1 LDRDPK
7 DRHAEG
13 GAVERKLRALAE
25 RGTDTAPMKVESM
38 VVGWL
43 PDGEAVCAALVWKPM
58 RETPTFHVL
67 AYDGSL

>member
-13 GAVERKLRALAE
+13 GAVERKLRTLE
-25 RGTDTAPMKVESM
+25 EGGIDTAPMKVESM

-43 PDGEAVCAALVWKPM
+43 PDREAVCAALV
-58 RETPTFHVL
+58 
-67 AYDGSL
+67 